1 MCFPK
6 CRPECTPLFDKEDG
20 SVNQE
25 NSNDGVFIPKT
36 IHHHIDSLLLNFDI
50 DSDTCIL
57 AFIYE
62 AGNEVFI
69 IWTSAEAVDKC
80 YKPFSEITECPE
92 FELF

>member
-6 CRPECTPLFDKEDG
+6 SKPEFTAYYDEEDG
-20 SVNQE
+20 SVNEE
-25 NSNDGVFIPKT
+25 NSNDVLVIPDDV
-36 IHHHIDSLLLNFDI
+36 HHHVDSVFLNFQVESQDG
-50 DSDTCIL
+50 IL

-69 IWTSAEAVDKC
+69 VWTSDEAIELV
-80 YKPFSEITECPE
+80 YEPFSEFSECSE